1 MLVGI
6 WKNCSY
12 GCEVFLT
19 DEGKPAGMGG
29 LVRDSSRES
38 SMGSV
43 WCPKLV
49 KILTFA
55 HTTRSEQGASLWLRL
70 IFQV

>member
-29 LVRDSSRES
+29 LVRDSIFH
-38 SMGSV
+38 GG
-43 WCPKLV
+43 LV
-49 KILTFA
+49 YKGNLIRVRVNDAVTEGNVNNAELTYC
-55 HTTRSEQGASLWLRL
+55 
-70 IFQV
+70 